1 MVKLDSILTYLIIGL
16 IVFTSGSIA
25 SVFYSSIM
33 YVAFFLLISVLLLV
47 KRNIFY
53 KVDMLAGAF
62 FSIFVFFSLTI
73 FSSLYGNTLEAYFNF
88 FLRYFV
94 VVILLLALPI
104 QNSLENSL
112 FHIFRVIVAFSLFSF
127 IYSNVTDFLFLSIG
141 GEEFPVD
148 TIGFIINRASTVN
161 FLGVQFYRSQGFF
174 WEPSVLQI
182 YLNLFLLLSFQ
193 KNERKWIFI
202 TFLAVLATFSL
213 TGIIIST
220 LITLYFFRKI
230 KINFVFKLS
239 FLLIVAIFSFYLLY
253 MKIYVTGGVSY
264 NARSLDFISAYR
276 IISDNTFL
284 GIGFG
289 AEKYLSVMYGY
300 VSDLIYMDETR
311 GITNSVLYMFVCFG
325 LPAGF
330 FYLYILFKQTVFR
343 NDKALVIFI
352 LLVSAFSS
360 PLLFMNFYLMIFASF
375 FILKNN

>member
-33 YVAFFLLISVLLLV
+33 YVVFFLFISVLLLV
-47 KRNIFY
+47 KRNVFY
-53 KVDMLAGAF
+53 KVDMLAGAV

-73 FSSLYGNTLEAYFNF
+73 FSSLYGNTLEAYFTF

-112 FHIFRVIVAFSLFSF
+112 FNIFRVIVVFSLLSF

-141 GEEFPVD
+141 GDEFPVD

-220 LITLYFFRKI
+220 LIILYFFRKI
-230 KINFVFKLS
+230 KINFVFKFC

-264 NARSLDFISAYR
+264 NARSLDLVSAYR

-325 LPAGF
+325 LPAGCV
-330 FYLYILFKQTVFR
+330 YLCVLFKQTVFK